1 MTDSIVKSKW
11 TLIGIEYSGLSSRPY
26 FILRNENN
34 GIKMMPLERGVTNL
48 RSLLDLEEE

>member
-26 FILRNENN
+26 FILRRNDS
-34 GIKMMPLERGVTNL
+34 IKMIPLERGVTNL
-48 RSLLDLEEE
+48 QSLLYLEEE